1 MIINHHVVHLYVVV
15 FVDNMAAKFCQL
27 MKFKSVIKKWRSM
40 GKHNRSISSSAVA
53 DIHNSTSFTD
63 DHDMVVR
70 DDQIN
75 RSTPPA
81 AGGGHGLQAVYVGK
95 SRRRYLIS
103 SDIIDHPLVRELVVR
118 SSSVGCESELS
129 ASAGITFDCEV
140 VMFEHLLW
148 MIENSDPLEDHE
160 SSIDGDDEHEL
171 VDYYVCS

>member
-1 MIINHHVVHLYVVV
+1 
-15 FVDNMAAKFCQL
+15 MAAKFCQL
-27 MKFKSVIKKWRSM
+27 MKFKSVLKKWRSM

-53 DIHNSTSFTD
+53 DIHPSTSFND
-63 DHDMVVR
+63 DTISGNDMLVR
-70 DDQIN
+70 DDHIN
-75 RSTPPA
+75 RSSTPPA
-81 AGGGHGLQAVYVGK
+81 VIGGGGRRRHEDLQPVYVGK

-129 ASAGITFDCEV
+129 AAAGITFDCEV

-160 SSIDGDDEHEL
+160 SSIDGDDDHEL

>member
-1 MIINHHVVHLYVVV
+1 
-15 FVDNMAAKFCQL
+15 MAAKFCQL
-27 MKFKSVIKKWRSM
+27 MKFKSVLKKWRSM

-53 DIHNSTSFTD
+53 DIHPSTSFND
-63 DHDMVVR
+63 DDILGNDMLVR
-70 DDQIN
+70 DDHIN
-75 RSTPPA
+75 RSSTPPA
-81 AGGGHGLQAVYVGK
+81 ATATGGGGGRHEDLQAVYVGK
-95 SRRRYLIS
+95 SRRRYLIN

-129 ASAGITFDCEV
+129 TAAAAAGITFDCEV

-160 SSIDGDDEHEL
+160 SSIDGDDKHEL

>member
-1 MIINHHVVHLYVVV
+1 
-15 FVDNMAAKFCQL
+15 MAAKFCQL

-53 DIHNSTSFTD
+53 DIHHSNVD
-63 DHDMVVR
+63 DSDMLVR
-70 DDQIN
+70 DDQIS

-81 AGGGHGLQAVYVGK
+81 GLGSGGGGGHGLQAVYVGK

-160 SSIDGDDEHEL
+160 SSIDGDDDHEL

>member
-1 MIINHHVVHLYVVV
+1 
-15 FVDNMAAKFCQL
+15 MAAKFCQL

-53 DIHNSTSFTD
+53 DIHHSTSFNVD
-63 DHDMVVR
+63 DDMLVR
-70 DDQIN
+70 DDQIS

-81 AGGGHGLQAVYVGK
+81 GLGTSGGGGHGLQAVYVGK

-118 SSSVGCESELS
+118 SSSVGCESEFS
-129 ASAGITFDCEV
+129 AAAGITFDCEV

-160 SSIDGDDEHEL
+160 SSIDGDDDHEL